1 MKTLTIILAVFLAA
15 SLVVNGLLFFHN
27 DSDSDSEN
35 QTSDFSQLA
44 TPTML
49 ATPSELSPAPIN
61 QNPTSALIEL
71 AAPTRQINPPPAGSS
86 SAPMAGSTPTE
97 VNIADLLKM
106 ISELDAQ
113 YKSLTEAINIRNEE
127 LNNLNGQLVQLES
140 QPVSAE
146 NNALIAELIAK
157 IDALEAANQ
166 PDLAQ
171 LQSIIAKRA
180 QTQELFTAV
189 SKKNQETNESILG
202 NFK

>member
-27 DSDSDSEN
+27 DNDSNSKN
-35 QTSDFSQLA
+35 QTNDFSQ
-44 TPTML
+44 
-49 ATPSELSPAPIN
+49 
-61 QNPTSALIEL
+61 L

-86 SAPMAGSTPTE
+86 SGPIVGSTPTE

-106 ISELDAQ
+106 ILELDAQ
-113 YKSLTEAINIRNEE
+113 YKSLTEAINLRNEE
-127 LNNLNGQLVQLES
+127 INNLNDQLVQLES
-140 QPVSAE
+140 QPMSAE

-166 PDLAQ
+166 LDLAQ
-171 LQSIIAKRA
+171 LQSILAKRA
-180 QTQELFTAV
+180 QTQELFTAA
-189 SKKNQETNESILG
+189 SKKSQETRESILG